1 MDSLLQDLRALSQ
14 FDPRALYR
22 VSTASGEHFY
32 AGHRGV
38 DPRGLPDAPRVH
50 LSVMPQEQSALWTRG
65 DGPNLVL
72 HLMGWAAL
80 QNHRVRLE
88 AVNEFDERGDHLVYE
103 ASLHAVDSVA
113 SARAGDPLSALLR
126 VLVRAH
132 VG

>member
-1 MDSLLQDLRALSQ
+1 MDTLLGDLRALAQ
-14 FDPRALYR
+14 FDAQALYR
-22 VSTASGEHFY
+22 VMTASGEHFY

-38 DPRGLPDAPRVH
+38 DARGLPEAPRVH
-50 LSVMPQEQSALWTRG
+50 LSVMPGAHSALWTRG

-72 HLMGWAAL
+72 HLMSWAVR

-88 AVNEFDERGDHLVYE
+88 VVNEFDERGDHLIYE
-103 ASLHAVDSVA
+103 ASLHAVEPVA
-113 SARAGDPLSALLR
+113 SARAADPLSALLR